1 MSWETFSVEK
11 TLGFR
16 TCSGGIAEDTIV
28 FEDRAKGLVLEFLR
42 SRQDVFASKSAAG
55 CLTLNLPSTEALKAV
70 RTQLDFLG
78 FPSDFEEGEVHR
90 VTLLDPD
97 GRRVVLMAE

>member
-1 MSWETFSVEK
+1 MEK
-11 TLGFR
+11 ILGFR
-16 TCSGGIAEDTIV
+16 TCFEDTAEDTIV

-42 SRQDVFASKSAAG
+42 PGQDVSASKSAAG

-78 FPSDFEEGEVHR
+78 FPSDFEEGEMYR
-90 VTLLDPD
+90 VTLLNPD
-97 GRRVVLMAE
+97 GRRVVLIAE